1 MGHGPTLSSGSTNI
15 ELPLPQ
21 GLYLWNSL
29 RVPGMSMRLTATELY
44 GFDHMV
50 SGSQWQG
57 LSCMQLDLGGSVN
70 ALATAVHFFPT
81 ALRSQDIECLA
92 AVQEICRPQWTTIK
106 SLTALGM
113 QPLHRTLD
121 ALIGSSLKKNSC
133 KISPR
138 PRQLAPTTG
147 AAWSGE
153 TQGCLLL
160 GCICYLP
167 P

>member
-15 ELPLPQ
+15 EPPLPQ
-21 GLYLWNSL
+21 GPYLWNSL

-121 ALIGSSLKKNSC
+121 ALIGSSLKKIVAKS
-133 KISPR
+133 
-138 PRQLAPTTG
+138 L
-147 AAWSGE
+147 
-153 TQGCLLL
+153 QGPVNWHQQQEPPGL
-160 GCICYLP
+160 GKHRVAFC
-167 P
+167 

>member
-15 ELPLPQ
+15 EPPLPQ
-21 GLYLWNSL
+21 GPYLWNSL